1 VKINKIN
8 FLLENN
14 INKNYFKNNLYLKD
28 KIKLK
33 KIISDIYNNLDNRKD
48 TFHSLSKKFNLDF
61 NKSKLKK
68 FLKYKSIVIIGMG
81 GSIMGA
87 NAIYSFFKQKI
98 KKDFIFLD
106 NLDQQKIEHL
116 KKKIKL
122 QRSLFIIIS
131 KSGSTIETLV
141 NSNLIKNEISSKNTI
156 IITEEKNNPLNT
168 FAKKKNIL
176 QINQKNYIGG
186 RYSVLSEVGMV
197 PSFFMGLKIENFR
210 SKILSSFKLKKNLI
224 LMESVI
230 KLAHIYNLKKIKSL
244 ILLNY
249 APQLNEFLFWCQQLI
264 AESLGKNSKGILPV
278 VSSAPRDHHSLLQL
292 YLDGPKDKLFYIFSL
307 NLKKKIKTKSNTFGK
322 SFKYAENKELSKI
335 ISSQKKA
342 LMMVLKKKKI
352 PFREF
357 KVDKVNEET
366 LGELFSYFILET
378 SLIGK
383 MIGIN
388 PFDQPAVEEVK
399 ILTKEYLN

>member
-1 VKINKIN
+1 
-8 FLLENN
+8 
-14 INKNYFKNNLYLKD
+14 
-28 KIKLK
+28 
-33 KIISDIYNNLDNRKD
+33 
-48 TFHSLSKKFNLDF
+48 
-61 NKSKLKK
+61 
-68 FLKYKSIVIIGMG
+68 
-81 GSIMGA
+81 
-87 NAIYSFFKQKI
+87 
-98 KKDFIFLD
+98 
-106 NLDQQKIEHL
+106 
-116 KKKIKL
+116 
-122 QRSLFIIIS
+122 
-131 KSGSTIETLV
+131 
-141 NSNLIKNEISSKNTI
+141 
-156 IITEEKNNPLNT
+156 
-168 FAKKKNIL
+168 
-176 QINQKNYIGG
+176 
-186 RYSVLSEVGMV
+186 MV